1 MNDIKKRSEED
12 DKAIRSTKEKGE
24 SKIRQNLNIF
34 KNKNTKDE
42 NKILYE
48 ENQKLKQKIIELI
61 IINEII
67 FKKIFKKI
75 KKIFIFKTKKIK
87 KMKML

>member
-61 IINEII
+61 S
-67 FKKIFKKI
+67 
-75 KKIFIFKTKKIK
+75 
-87 KMKML
+87 